1 MVDIGSL
8 MSLGT
13 GESWGARREGSL
25 GSVGSLESEGSK
37 KNLGSE
43 GSKESGKWSVRKMAS
58 LSGLGSALARLT
70 PLDPF

>member
-1 MVDIGSL
+1 M
-8 MSLGT
+8 
-13 GESWGARREGSL
+13 
-25 GSVGSLESEGSK
+25 GSLESEGSK

-70 PLDPF
+70 PLAPF